1 MTPCISSKRSETA
14 ESSTS
19 SNDLPPK
26 DDRKK
31 RDFLILFLIFLPIFV
46 HRMTHSILIK
56 GIISAL
62 LGILMLSGCTNH
74 ETEKPLDL
82 PADLF
87 REGEILY
94 FEKVQSSPA
103 RLCCRPIKK
112 APILTPVFS
121 NSLPWIHRRL
131 SHTQR
136 H

>member
-1 MTPCISSKRSETA
+1 
-14 ESSTS
+14 
-19 SNDLPPK
+19 
-26 DDRKK
+26 
-31 RDFLILFLIFLPIFV
+31 
-46 HRMTHSILIK
+46 MTHSILIK

-94 FEKVQSSPA
+94 FEKVQASPA
-103 RLCCRPIKK
+103 KLCCRPIKK

-121 NSLPWIHRRL
+121 NSLMENGMWFMPCPMSPTTKVTW
-131 SHTQR
+131 TG
-136 H
+136 